1 MDSKPSGRGNEHRL
15 RPCPATP
22 NCVSSLAEDQRHHL
36 PPIPCS
42 GSVEVTIEQLQSVLS
57 GMPRMRIVEADGNY
71 LRAEATSLLFRFV
84 DDVEF
89 VVDAEAGLIHF
100 RSASRIGH
108 SDLGTNRARMER
120 IRREL
125 QGS

>member
-1 MDSKPSGRGNEHRL
+1 MSDEQTRHASRHRL
-15 RPCPATP
+15 RPCPASP
-22 NCVSSLAEDQRHHL
+22 NCVSSLAEDKRHHL
-36 PPIPCS
+36 PPIPCC
-42 GSVEVTIEQLQSVLS
+42 GTIEETIEQIRLVLVN
-57 GMPRMRIVEADGNY
+57 MPRIRIVELDGNY

-89 VVDAEAGLIHF
+89 IVDAEAGMIHF
-100 RSASRIGH
+100 RSASRIGY
-108 SDLGTNRARMER
+108 SDLGANRARMMR